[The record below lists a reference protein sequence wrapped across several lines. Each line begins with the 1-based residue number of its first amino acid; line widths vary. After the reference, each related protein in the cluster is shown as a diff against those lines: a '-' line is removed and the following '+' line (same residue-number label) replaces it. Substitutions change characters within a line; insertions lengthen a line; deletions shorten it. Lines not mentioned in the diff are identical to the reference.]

1 MFIGFIQKKGWLQ
14 YNGQTDY
21 LSASWKAY
29 RKEQTKQSNFYR
41 DRLSHLFFSGL
52 NNSSGINIIDINN
65 GGFLQDLIGT
75 VPFLGVGECVMLWG
89 LK

>member
-21 LSASWKAY
+21 LSALWKAY

-41 DRLSHLFFSGL
+41 DRLSHLFFSGKNL
-52 NNSSGINIIDINN
+52 EKEIDDRVAA
-65 GGFLQDLIGT
+65 LY
-75 VPFLGVGECVMLWG
+75 G
-89 LK
+89 L